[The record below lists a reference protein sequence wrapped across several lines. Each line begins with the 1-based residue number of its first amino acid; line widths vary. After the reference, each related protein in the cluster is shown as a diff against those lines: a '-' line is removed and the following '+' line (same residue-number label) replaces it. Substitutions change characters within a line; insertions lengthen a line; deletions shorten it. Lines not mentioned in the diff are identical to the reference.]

1 VLLEGSTLVFII
13 PLCPLKIAPAALEES
28 SRGAPIYGSWKPKNP
43 GHPGSFMMIL
53 RDFI

>member
-1 VLLEGSTLVFII
+1 VLLEGSTLAFII
-13 PLCPLKIAPAALEES
+13 PLCPLKTAPEALKES
-28 SRGAPIYGSWKPKNP
+28 SPGAPIYGSWESKNP